1 MNKNRITE
9 LSGWN
14 RDSVEIISSAIVS
27 TSLPDVQNSGKY
39 QIVELEVSIPLAQLD
54 QLSLK
59 SWSNLN
65 RQDIVFVCRVECND
79 DSSYSLP
86 VLRTCFFESKK
97 ISNNCMIMTL
107 LVDPENFDED
117 SRVKI
122 FSNLN
127 LLIKRSSAE
136 SNDLKVLQSLSN
148 YSDQTIPE
156 SIHDAI
162 LGIAHPDD
170 ISNFDSMTTKNVS
183 KDVVNVLT
191 EKQNFAVNNC
201 INSRLSLCEGPFSS
215 GCTSVLKQSVIA
227 LSSSVNIILSRS
239 GPAVDQLYDD
249 FIEMGVQEHCIVRL
263 GFSSTVDNI
272 QEKYK
277 KIIKLNIDA
286 INTLILSGLDA
297 SNIYTCGEAE
307 YVLRGIVQP
316 RWDAFKILLDSTDD
330 LDELLDVYP
339 FAKCLNFSSP
349 DSIQSA
355 SKEKFIDHFDRIS
368 KYFKISK
375 ELAPLELLHDGNYL
389 LVCFFP

>member
-1 MNKNRITE
+1 LNKNRITE

-27 TSLPDVQNSGKY
+27 TRLPDVQNSGKY

-54 QLSLK
+54 QLSMK

-107 LVDPENFDED
+107 LVDSENFDED

-136 SNDLKVLQSLSN
+136 SNDLKVLQSLSK

-239 GPAVDQLYDD
+239 GPAVALLKWV
-249 FIEMGVQEHCIVRL
+249 FRNIV
-263 GFSSTVDNI
+263 
-272 QEKYK
+272 
-277 KIIKLNIDA
+277 
-286 INTLILSGLDA
+286 
-297 SNIYTCGEAE
+297 
-307 YVLRGIVQP
+307 
-316 RWDAFKILLDSTDD
+316 LLD
-330 LDELLDVYP
+330 
-339 FAKCLNFSSP
+339 
-349 DSIQSA
+349 
-355 SKEKFIDHFDRIS
+355 
-368 KYFKISK
+368 
-375 ELAPLELLHDGNYL
+375 
-389 LVCFFP
+389 